1 MNPAKKVRQF
11 LESHKK
17 QLGYTWDFAKNLA
30 SNAGRITDESN
41 FMKYIEVAMLTKE
54 DYTRFR
60 NNLSL
65 CVTNDSDWESVWPN
79 SGGLWS
85 TYRGLIKES
94 GTEIEEI
101 KTNVSSLEKKF
112 KRAKLDGV
120 EVLWTEE
127 KNQHSPDGIHISS
140 FKVKKG
146 EGDKFRAIIPSLFE
160 RQYGRHINLLVDS
173 GTYRFQFSSN
183 TNFSW
188 VENDLAK
195 KYAEKIK
202 KYAEHGYGRSFLF
215 YGPPGTGKSNLARA
229 IAAELDCKTLSFE
242 NLEAFL
248 SQYNDSLLNDLIKI
262 LDIGVIIMDDL
273 DSLGNRNNNLVLKK
287 IEELRYSGKSLIATA
302 NKIKEINPALIRPGR
317 FDEIKEVKTLDPRVV
332 MDLVKQDKDL
342 FDLVKNHP
350 VASIKELMIRVQ
362 VEGKD
367 EAKRSM
373 SDILKRAKILQETD
387 FDL

>member
-1 MNPAKKVRQF
+1 MNPMQKVRRF
-11 LESHKK
+11 LDSHKK
-17 QLGYTWDFAKNLA
+17 QLEYTWDFAKNLA

-65 CVTNDSDWESVWPN
+65 CVTNNSDWETVYPTG
-79 SGGLWS
+79 GGLWNI
-85 TYRGLIKES
+85 YRKLIKES
-94 GTEIEEI
+94 GYEIEEI

-112 KRAKLDGV
+112 KRANLDNI
-120 EVLWTEE
+120 ELLWTEE
-127 KNQHSPDGIHISS
+127 RGQSSPDGIYITN
-140 FKVKKG
+140 FKVKRG
-146 EGDKFRAIIPSLFE
+146 EGKKFNTIISSLFE
-160 RQYGRHINLLVDS
+160 QQYGRHINLLVDS
-173 GTYRFQFSSN
+173 STHRFQFSSN
-183 TNFSW
+183 NNFSYI
-188 VENDLAK
+188 ENTLAK

-202 KYAEHGYGRSFLF
+202 KYAEHGHGRSFLF

-229 IAAELDCKTLSFE
+229 IAVELDCKTLSFE
-242 NLEAFL
+242 NLEIFL
-248 SQYNDSLLNDLIKI
+248 SHYGDSLLNDLIQI

-273 DSLGNRNNNLVLKK
+273 DSLGIRNNTVVLKK

-302 NKIKEINPALIRPGR
+302 NKIKEINSALIRPGR
-317 FDEIKEVKTLDPRVV
+317 FDEIREVKTLDPRVV
-332 MDLVKQDKDL
+332 MDLVNQDKDL

-373 SDILKRAKILQETD
+373 SDILKRAKILSETD